1 MDILEK
7 EVEKYLV
14 QYAHKND
21 ILTYKLVSPGNS
33 GVPDRIFVNRDGTV
47 RFVEVKRH
55 DCRSRG
61 KKPRPLQQSVFAKL
75 ANHGQPVII
84 IDTKG
89 DAQLFIDQFR
99 GDDDAV

>member
-47 RFVEVKRH
+47 RFVELKAP
-55 DCRSRG
+55 G

-75 ANHGQPVII
+75 ANHGQPVLI
-84 IDTKG
+84 IDSKG

>member
-33 GVPDRIFVNRDGTV
+33 GVPDRIFVNRDGMV
-47 RFVEVKRH
+47 RFVEVKAP
-55 DCRSRG
+55 G

-75 ANHGQPVII
+75 ANHGQPVLI

>member
-14 QYAHKND
+14 QYAHKNN

-47 RFVEVKRH
+47 RFVEVKAP
-55 DCRSRG
+55 G

-75 ANHGQPVII
+75 ASHGQPVLI

>member
-14 QYAHKND
+14 QYAHNND
-21 ILTYKLVSPGNS
+21 ILPNKLVSPGNS

-47 RFVEVKRH
+47 RFVEVKAP
-55 DCRSRG
+55 G

>member
-47 RFVEVKRH
+47 RFVEVKAP
-55 DCRSRG
+55 G

-75 ANHGQPVII
+75 ANHGQPVLI

>member
-47 RFVEVKRH
+47 RFVEVKAP
-55 DCRSRG
+55 G

-75 ANHGQPVII
+75 ANHNQPVLI

>member
-14 QYAHKND
+14 QYAHKNN

-47 RFVEVKRH
+47 RFVEVKAP
-55 DCRSRG
+55 G

>member
-14 QYAHKND
+14 QYAHKNN

-47 RFVEVKRH
+47 RFVEETAAASAERVCKA
-55 DCRSRG
+55 C
-61 KKPRPLQQSVFAKL
+61 KP
-75 ANHGQPVII
+75 
-84 IDTKG
+84 
-89 DAQLFIDQFR
+89 
-99 GDDDAV
+99 

>member
-33 GVPDRIFVNRDGTV
+33 GVPDRIFVNRSGMV
-47 RFVEVKRH
+47 RFVEVKAP
-55 DCRSRG
+55 G

-75 ANHGQPVII
+75 ANHGQPVLI

-89 DAQLFIDQFR
+89 DAELFIDQFR

>member
-47 RFVEVKRH
+47 RFVEVKAP
-55 DCRSRG
+55 G
-61 KKPRPLQQSVFAKL
+61 KKPRPLQHSVFAKL

>member
-14 QYAHKND
+14 QYAHKNN

-47 RFVEVKRH
+47 RFVEVKAP
-55 DCRSRG
+55 G

-75 ANHGQPVII
+75 ANHGQPVLI

>member
-47 RFVEVKRH
+47 RFVEVKAP
-55 DCRSRG
+55 G

>member
-33 GVPDRIFVNRDGTV
+33 GVPDRIFVNRGGMV
-47 RFVEVKRH
+47 RFVEVKAP
-55 DCRSRG
+55 G

-75 ANHGQPVII
+75 ANHGQPVLI

-89 DAQLFIDQFR
+89 DAELFIDQFR